1 MFACVPVSDDGRAG
15 FVDPLVAVGMIEV
28 PVRVDEVLDGIRAYG
43 IECVADLLSRGC
55 ESRVDEELAIAA
67 GKNCDVA
74 ACAEKSAD
82 ISSKLLKRYLGGNA
96 FFSGVFDEAAFLG
109 PQTIRKKPCGRNHK
123 ASRRNKMPTRDVY
136 RRFGDHIWLLQLFS
150 IAVLLEE
157 VRQVRLNG

>member
-28 PVRVDEVLDGIRAYG
+28 PMGIDEVLDGIRAYV

-82 ISSKLLKRYLGGNA
+82 ISSKLPKRYLGRNA
-96 FFSGVFDEAAFLG
+96 FFSGGFDEAAFLG
-109 PQTIRKKPCGRNHK
+109 PQTIRKKPCGRSHK

-136 RRFGDHIWLLQLFS
+136 RGVGDHIWLLQLFLS
-150 IAVLLEE
+150 LSFSKT